1 MKPTESKGIV
11 VSETK
16 FAHFVR
22 SAPPAERQRVF
33 VRAIKAA
40 TEDQRKVLD
49 AHHTKHVHGP
59 KICHA

>member
-1 MKPTESKGIV
+1 MKPTETKGVV
-11 VSETK
+11 VSETR

-33 VRAIKAA
+33 VKAIKAA

-49 AHHTKHVHGP
+49 EHITKHVHGP
-59 KICHA
+59 KQCTA

>member
-1 MKPTESKGIV
+1 MKPTETKGVV
-11 VSETK
+11 VSETR

-33 VRAIKAA
+33 VKAIKAA

-49 AHHTKHVHGP
+49 EHITKHVHGP
-59 KICHA
+59 KHCTA